1 HLKNKKEL
9 CSSLNSYC
17 KALFVIN
24 SQIITQIK

>member
-1 HLKNKKEL
+1 
-9 CSSLNSYC
+9 SLNSYC

>member
-1 HLKNKKEL
+1 
-9 CSSLNSYC
+9 SSLNSYC

>member
-1 HLKNKKEL
+1 KKEL

>member
-1 HLKNKKEL
+1 EL

>member
-1 HLKNKKEL
+1 KEL

>member
-1 HLKNKKEL
+1 L

>member
-1 HLKNKKEL
+1 